1 MNINIFKFLPIFA
14 ASAVANASETSPAVG
29 DIVRMGQ
36 QSYMIVFDFNSY
48 PKYEEFQRNVQIMK
62 ATDATMKSLKE
73 QIKKE
78 TDAQIK
84 KSLELKLKQ
93 IDGEFQANDK
103 TMVGGYNFSSN
114 RQYVVLFLK
123 TNICVP
129 ISPEEYS
136 SYTFK
141 DGTKI
146 NPLEIVTKS
155 GKHFYRKST
164 IEGFKAND
172 EFQRALQYSMKTRN
186 EIASLRKQLET
197 STDVNELAKISE
209 KIASYEKSLKESEDA
224 MKEKYEMG
232 SGQYMIEIEKS
243 KLLLLLTPEEL
254 TKLEAER
261 VLKKQEKN

>member
-1 MNINIFKFLPIFA
+1 MNINIFKFLPVFA
-14 ASAVANASETSPAVG
+14 ASAVASASQTSPTVG
-29 DIVRMGQ
+29 DVVKMGQ

-62 ATDATMKSLKE
+62 ATDATMKSLQE

-78 TDAQIK
+78 TDAQLK

-93 IDGEFQANDK
+93 VDSEFQSNDK
-103 TMVGGYNFSSN
+103 IMIGGYNFSSN
-114 RQYVVLFLK
+114 RQYIVMFLK
-123 TNICVP
+123 TNICIP
-129 ISPEEYS
+129 ISQEEYS

-146 NPLEIVTKS
+146 NPLEIVSKA
-155 GKHFYRKST
+155 GKHFYRKSSV
-164 IEGFKAND
+164 EGFKENQ
-172 EFQRALQYSMKTRN
+172 EFQQALQYSMRTRN
-186 EIASLRKQLET
+186 EINELRKQLET

-209 KIASYEKSLKESEDA
+209 KIAANEKALKQSEDA
-224 MKEKYEMG
+224 MKQKYEMG

-254 TKLEAER
+254 AKLEAQR
-261 VLKKQEKN
+261 AMKEKNKN